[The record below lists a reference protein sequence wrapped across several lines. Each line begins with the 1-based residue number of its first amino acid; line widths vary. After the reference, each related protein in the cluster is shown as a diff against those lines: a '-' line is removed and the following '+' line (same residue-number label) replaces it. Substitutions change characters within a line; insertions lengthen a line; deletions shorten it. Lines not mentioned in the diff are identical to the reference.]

1 MIAILFISFFVLL
14 LINVPIAFALAL
26 ACIFALFYDGGI
38 PLTIAPQRIYTG
50 LESFP
55 LLAIPFFI
63 LAGSIMDKGGVSLK
77 IINLA
82 NTLVGHIRGGL
93 AMITVVASMIF
104 ASMTGSSTAATAAI
118 GKIVVPPMNKKG
130 YDKGFSA
137 ALVAASG
144 SLGSVIPPSITL
156 IIFGVV
162 ASTSIGKLLIGGLI
176 PGVLLGISLMIVSY
190 IIAIIKKYPAEEKS
204 TIKEIIIS
212 FFDSILALLM
222 PIIMLGG
229 IMLGFFTAT
238 EAAVV
243 AIVYGGIVGM
253 FIYKKLKIKDLP
265 DIFYETIL
273 ISSMVILIIG
283 VANLFGWII
292 TSLQLPQIII
302 SSLTSITT
310 NTYLIM
316 FIIVLFLL
324 FVGLFMEAS
333 AAIIILTPVLLPI
346 TNQIGIDPIHFG
358 ILMISALAI
367 GVITPPMGVN
377 LFVASAITNLNI
389 ATVIRH
395 IWPFVIGLIIAL
407 LFITYIPSLTTWL
420 PSLVVK

>member
-1 MIAILFISFFVLL
+1 LFMPVIL
-14 LINVPIAFALAL
+14 
-26 ACIFALFYDGGI
+26 
-38 PLTIAPQRIYTG
+38 
-50 LESFP
+50 
-55 LLAIPFFI
+55 
-63 LAGSIMDKGGVSLK
+63 
-77 IINLA
+77 
-82 NTLVGHIRGGL
+82 
-93 AMITVVASMIF
+93 
-104 ASMTGSSTAATAAI
+104 
-118 GKIVVPPMNKKG
+118 
-130 YDKGFSA
+130 
-137 ALVAASG
+137 
-144 SLGSVIPPSITL
+144 
-156 IIFGVV
+156 
-162 ASTSIGKLLIGGLI
+162 
-176 PGVLLGISLMIVSY
+176 
-190 IIAIIKKYPAEEKS
+190 
-204 TIKEIIIS
+204 
-212 FFDSILALLM
+212 
-222 PIIMLGG
+222 LGG
-229 IMLGFFTAT
+229 IMSGFFTAT

-243 AIVYGGIVGM
+243 AIIYGGIIGM
-253 FIYKKLKIKDLP
+253 FVYRKLRLKDLP
-265 DIFYETIL
+265 EIFYETIL

-292 TSLQLPQIII
+292 TSLQLPQILI

-346 TNQIGIDPIHFG
+346 TNQIGIDPIHIG

>member
-1 MIAILFISFFVLL
+1 MIIILLVTFLL
-14 LINVPIAFALAL
+14 LIIINIPIVFSLAL
-26 ACIFALFYDGGI
+26 ACLFALLYDSGI
-38 PLTIAPQRIYTG
+38 PLTIIPQRMFNG
-50 LESFP
+50 LDSFP

-63 LAGSIMDKGGVSLK
+63 LAGAIMDRGGVSVK

-82 NTLVGHIRGGL
+82 DKLVGHIRGGL

-104 ASMTGSSTAATAAI
+104 SSMTGSSTAATAAI

-130 YDKGFSA
+130 YSRGFSA

-162 ASTSIGKLLIGGLI
+162 ASASIGKLLIGGLL
-176 PGVLLGISLMIVSY
+176 PGILLGISLMVASY
-190 IIAIIKKYPAEEKS
+190 IISVIKKYPAEERSSLKELGKS
-204 TIKEIIIS
+204 
-212 FFDSILALLM
+212 FVDAILALLM

-229 IMLGFFTAT
+229 IMLGIFTAT

-243 AIVYGGIVGM
+243 AIVYGMVVGM

-265 DIFYETIL
+265 EIFYETIL
-273 ISSMVILIIG
+273 ISSMVVLIIG
-283 VANLFGWII
+283 VADLFGWLVTSQQLPQLIGGFI
-292 TSLQLPQIII
+292 TSL
-302 SSLTSITT
+302 TT
-310 NTYLIM
+310 NPYLILL
-316 FIIVLFLL
+316 IILLFLL
-324 FVGLFMEAS
+324 FVGLFMEAA

-346 TNQIGIDPIHFG
+346 TNSMGVDPVHFG
-358 ILMISALAI
+358 VIMIAALAI

-389 ATVIRH
+389 NIVIKH
-395 IWPFVIGLIIAL
+395 IWPFVLALVIAL
-407 LFITYIPSLTTWL
+407 FVIAYVPVITTWL
-420 PSLVVK
+420 PSFIE

>member
-156 IIFGVV
+156 IMFGVV
-162 ASTSIGKLLIGGLI
+162 ASASIGRLLIGGLI
-176 PGVLLGISLMIVSY
+176 PGILLGISLMIVSY

-204 TIKEIIIS
+204 TVKEIIIS
-212 FFDSILALLM
+212 FLDSILALLM

-238 EAAVV
+238 EAAVI
-243 AIVYGGIVGM
+243 AIVYGSIVGM

-292 TSLQLPQIII
+292 TSLQLPQMLI

-316 FIIVLFLL
+316 FIMVVFLL

-346 TNQIGIDPIHFG
+346 TNQMGIDPIHIG

-389 ATVIRH
+389 TTVIRH

-407 LFITYIPSLTTWL
+407 LFITYIPSLVTWL
-420 PSLVVK
+420 PSLIVK